1 MATVGVDLDVEALLR
16 LRLLASSMR
25 GAKKPPRSA
34 LPGAVVHQRRGRGL
48 EVYDIRAWSDGD
60 DIRHLDRNVTARTGA
75 LHVRTFR
82 DERERTLMLVVD
94 FRESMMFGT
103 RRTLRSVAGAEAIVA
118 LGWRTIEEGGG
129 VGILAATN
137 EGPRFIGRAR
147 GPRAMTSLI
156 GELAVAHRAAHEHPE
171 SADPPL
177 VDVLKEAEGLA
188 GESAIIVATALDA
201 PGEGFDA
208 VAERLAR
215 KRDLCVVLIADRF
228 ETDPLAGAYPYRTQ
242 EGDAGWLRV
251 GRNANSPAPDAR
263 LARLRRLGVN
273 FLQLDAALDAES
285 MVSALEQLHG

>member
-1 MATVGVDLDVEALLR
+1 MATVGADLDVEALLR

-34 LPGAVVHQRRGRGL
+34 LPGAVMHQRRGRGL

-60 DIRHLDRNVTARTGA
+60 DIRHLDRNVTARTGV

-103 RRTLRSVAGAEAIVA
+103 RRALRSVAGAEAIVA

-129 VGILAATN
+129 VGLLAATN
-137 EGPRFIGRAR
+137 QGPRFIGRAR

-215 KRDLCVVLIADRF
+215 KRDLCIVLVTDRF
-228 ETDPLAGAYPYRTQ
+228 ETDPVAGAYPYRTQ
-242 EGDAGWLRV
+242 DGDAGWLRV
-251 GRNANSPAPDAR
+251 GRNAKAPAADAR
-263 LARLRRLGVN
+263 LARLQRLGVN
-273 FLQLDAALDAES
+273 FLQLDAALDVES
-285 MVSALEQLHG
+285 MMSTLEQLHG